1 MYATMKKIISILL
14 SSAMIFSMGISTVS
28 AAAADDTA
36 ATESIVVS
44 KTEGITDTAYGKVRG
59 FIDNGTYTF
68 RGIPYAKADRFE
80 MWKLLIPGM
89 MSAIVLSMAQ
99 LLLLQ
104 K

>member
-1 MYATMKKIISILL
+1 MKKKIISILL

-44 KTEGITDTAYGKVRG
+44 KQRALQIPHMERFVVLLMTELIPSVEFLMQRLTDLKCR
-59 FIDNGTYTF
+59 
-68 RGIPYAKADRFE
+68 
-80 MWKLLIPGM
+80 KLLIPGT